1 MFVLTPDAAARGR
14 ANTRCGR
21 RERARGPETWSK
33 AMLQTNTERLVED
46 KLLALGLLL
55 AVLAVASL
63 FFAKPGPRPGTKMTG
78 HR

>member
-1 MFVLTPDAAARGR
+1 
-14 ANTRCGR
+14 
-21 RERARGPETWSK
+21 
-33 AMLQTNTERLVED
+33 MLQTNTERLVAN

-63 FFAKPGPRPGTKMTG
+63 FFAKPGLRPGTKMTG